1 MRVNL
6 NLLPESKKEE
16 TEKKKRLKIILR
28 QGFLLFSIIVFLA
41 VILANMYLVLQIQ
54 LKSIEDLSSQEQDL
68 TSMVELKKYENKFK
82 DTNSRISLLGQI
94 EKSKVYWSHLFT
106 ILSQTAPD
114 NITISNLATRDFSV
128 MLSGKAQSRDDLIKF
143 KDNLSN
149 DNCLTDVN
157 VPLSN
162 LVVKE
167 NVDFQIDLK
176 IKKEC
181 LQNE

>member
-28 QGFLLFSIIVFLA
+28 QGFLLFFIVAFLA
-41 VILANMYLVLQIQ
+41 VILANIFLILQIQ
-54 LKSIEDLSSQEQDL
+54 LKSIENLSSQEQDL
-68 TSMVELKKYENKFK
+68 AGMVELKKYENKFK
-82 DTNSRISLLGQI
+82 EINSRVSFLGQI
-94 EKSKVYWSHLFT
+94 EKSEVHWSNLFI
-106 ILSQTAPD
+106 ILSRATPD
-114 NITISNLATRDFSV
+114 NITLLDLATKDFTV
-128 MLSGKAQSRDDLIKF
+128 MISGKAQSRDDLIKL

-149 DNCLTDVN
+149 DDCLKDVN

-162 LVVKE
+162 LVVKD